1 MKSKNNGQNSENLR
15 QKLLDDVYA
24 GAFAGGIP
32 AMLLEED
39 EIRTADDEELDE
51 ISRRHGLK

>member
-1 MKSKNNGQNSENLR
+1 MKNKNNGQNSENLR

-24 GAFAGGIP
+24 GSFAGGIP